1 MNPRNFFSGSLP
13 RLSVLKEK
21 QRNPIE
27 SFALTLK
34 KLCDTRWASRK
45 SAVEAALQNLP
56 ALVVAL
62 QRIVDGE
69 IQNCTP
75 KQLAEAK
82 GILVTLSTYE
92 FLLVLIFWSKV
103 LKKAFDL
110 STYLQKNSLDLITA
124 SHLIT
129 IFENDM
135 KIMRTEY
142 ESEFKQIEIEA
153 TVLAQK
159 CDILVEYKQHRH
171 HKRKR
176 FHEEIAEDE
185 AVFDARKKFI
195 VESYL
200 VSLDSVI
207 NSTSKRFQNFQNVAS
222 KFSCLDPKH
231 FKKTLDEDNVNK
243 LECLADTYSDAIDS
257 KTEIVQEFHSFKDM
271 FKEIMSSKT
280 NSSVEKLTINNV
292 LKFMRAND
300 MCSIYPNLSTLYH
313 IFLTLPLSS
322 AGAERS
328 FSRLKLIKS
337 YLRSTMTEE
346 RLSGLALL
354 SIERQF
360 ATELDYDKVM
370 DYFAKMK
377 PRRKKLL

>member
-1 MNPRNFFSGSLP
+1 M
-13 RLSVLKEK
+13 
-21 QRNPIE
+21 
-27 SFALTLK
+27 
-34 KLCDTRWASRK
+34 
-45 SAVEAALQNLP
+45 
-56 ALVVAL
+56 
-62 QRIVDGE
+62 DGE

-110 STYLQKNSLDLITA
+110 STYLQNSSLDLITA

-135 KIMRTEY
+135 KSMRTEY

-153 TVLAQK
+153 TELARK

-171 HKRKR
+171 RKRKR

-207 NSTSKRFQNFQNVAS
+207 NSTSKRSQNFKNVAS

-280 NSSVEKLTINNV
+280 NSSVEKLIINNV
-292 LKFMRAND
+292 LKFMCAND

-313 IFLTLPLSS
+313 IFLTLPISS

-360 ATELDYDKVM
+360 STELDYDKWTTL
-370 DYFAKMK
+370 
-377 PRRKKLL
+377 RK

>member
-1 MNPRNFFSGSLP
+1 M
-13 RLSVLKEK
+13 
-21 QRNPIE
+21 
-27 SFALTLK
+27 
-34 KLCDTRWASRK
+34 
-45 SAVEAALQNLP
+45 
-56 ALVVAL
+56 
-62 QRIVDGE
+62 
-69 IQNCTP
+69 
-75 KQLAEAK
+75 
-82 GILVTLSTYE
+82 
-92 FLLVLIFWSKV
+92 
-103 LKKAFDL
+103 
-110 STYLQKNSLDLITA
+110 
-124 SHLIT
+124 
-129 IFENDM
+129 
-135 KIMRTEY
+135 
-142 ESEFKQIEIEA
+142 
-153 TVLAQK
+153 
-159 CDILVEYKQHRH
+159 
-171 HKRKR
+171 
-176 FHEEIAEDE
+176 
-185 AVFDARKKFI
+185 
-195 VESYL
+195 
-200 VSLDSVI
+200 SLDSVI
-207 NSTSKRFQNFQNVAS
+207 NSTSKRFQNFKNVAS

-231 FKKTLDEDNVNK
+231 FKKTLVEDNGNK

-292 LKFMRAND
+292 LKVMRAND

-313 IFLTLPLSS
+313 IFLTLPISS

-360 ATELDYDKVM
+360 ATDLDYDKVM

>member
-1 MNPRNFFSGSLP
+1 M
-13 RLSVLKEK
+13 
-21 QRNPIE
+21 
-27 SFALTLK
+27 
-34 KLCDTRWASRK
+34 
-45 SAVEAALQNLP
+45 
-56 ALVVAL
+56 
-62 QRIVDGE
+62 
-69 IQNCTP
+69 
-75 KQLAEAK
+75 
-82 GILVTLSTYE
+82 
-92 FLLVLIFWSKV
+92 
-103 LKKAFDL
+103 
-110 STYLQKNSLDLITA
+110 
-124 SHLIT
+124 
-129 IFENDM
+129 
-135 KIMRTEY
+135 
-142 ESEFKQIEIEA
+142 
-153 TVLAQK
+153 
-159 CDILVEYKQHRH
+159 
-171 HKRKR
+171 
-176 FHEEIAEDE
+176 
-185 AVFDARKKFI
+185 
-195 VESYL
+195 
-200 VSLDSVI
+200 SLDSVI
-207 NSTSKRFQNFQNVAS
+207 NSTSKRFQNFKNLAS

-313 IFLTLPLSS
+313 IFLTLPISS

-328 FSRLKLIKS
+328 FSRRLKLIKS

-346 RLSGLALL
+346 RLSGLAFL
-354 SIERQF
+354 SIQRKF

>member
-1 MNPRNFFSGSLP
+1 
-13 RLSVLKEK
+13 
-21 QRNPIE
+21 
-27 SFALTLK
+27 
-34 KLCDTRWASRK
+34 
-45 SAVEAALQNLP
+45 
-56 ALVVAL
+56 
-62 QRIVDGE
+62 
-69 IQNCTP
+69 
-75 KQLAEAK
+75 
-82 GILVTLSTYE
+82 
-92 FLLVLIFWSKV
+92 
-103 LKKAFDL
+103 
-110 STYLQKNSLDLITA
+110 
-124 SHLIT
+124 
-129 IFENDM
+129 M

-153 TVLAQK
+153 TELAQK

-171 HKRKR
+171 RKRKI

-207 NSTSKRFQNFQNVAS
+207 NSTSKRFQNFKNVAS

-313 IFLTLPLSS
+313 IFLTLPISS

-354 SIERQF
+354 SIERRF

-370 DYFAKMK
+370 DYFSKMK

>member
-1 MNPRNFFSGSLP
+1 M
-13 RLSVLKEK
+13 
-21 QRNPIE
+21 
-27 SFALTLK
+27 
-34 KLCDTRWASRK
+34 
-45 SAVEAALQNLP
+45 QNLP

-110 STYLQKNSLDLITA
+110 STYLQKSSLDFITA

-135 KIMRTEY
+135 KSMRTEY

-153 TVLAQK
+153 TELAQK

-171 HKRKR
+171 RKRRR

-207 NSTSKRFQNFQNVAS
+207 NSTSKRFHNFKNVAS
-222 KFSCLDPKH
+222 KFSCIDPKP

-271 FKEIMSSKT
+271 FK
-280 NSSVEKLTINNV
+280 
-292 LKFMRAND
+292 
-300 MCSIYPNLSTLYH
+300 
-313 IFLTLPLSS
+313 
-322 AGAERS
+322 
-328 FSRLKLIKS
+328 
-337 YLRSTMTEE
+337 
-346 RLSGLALL
+346 
-354 SIERQF
+354 
-360 ATELDYDKVM
+360 
-370 DYFAKMK
+370 
-377 PRRKKLL
+377 

>member
-1 MNPRNFFSGSLP
+1 M
-13 RLSVLKEK
+13 
-21 QRNPIE
+21 
-27 SFALTLK
+27 
-34 KLCDTRWASRK
+34 
-45 SAVEAALQNLP
+45 
-56 ALVVAL
+56 
-62 QRIVDGE
+62 
-69 IQNCTP
+69 
-75 KQLAEAK
+75 
-82 GILVTLSTYE
+82 
-92 FLLVLIFWSKV
+92 
-103 LKKAFDL
+103 
-110 STYLQKNSLDLITA
+110 
-124 SHLIT
+124 
-129 IFENDM
+129 
-135 KIMRTEY
+135 
-142 ESEFKQIEIEA
+142 
-153 TVLAQK
+153 
-159 CDILVEYKQHRH
+159 
-171 HKRKR
+171 
-176 FHEEIAEDE
+176 
-185 AVFDARKKFI
+185 
-195 VESYL
+195 
-200 VSLDSVI
+200 SLDSVI
-207 NSTSKRFQNFQNVAS
+207 NSTSKRFQNFKNVAS

-313 IFLTLPLSS
+313 IFLTLPISS

-328 FSRLKLIKS
+328 FSLKLIKS

-354 SIERQF
+354 SI